1 MTGANTSRTLFFCLL
16 ALLWG
21 GASACRAAPSGYL
34 LTHATLIRGEPLQAQ
49 AGLSVLLRDG
59 KIQSIAPDGQLAT
72 EPDVA
77 VIDLQGASVLPGI
90 INAHVHD
97 AYDEAQL
104 RRWVQAGVTTV
115 RDLNPHIQGDFLTF
129 RNSHQGRPEFARLL
143 AGSPILTATGG
154 YGSVELKERQQ
165 AIAMVQTYIRQ
176 GVDIIK
182 LAIEDDC
189 EGQQWSLLP
198 AETLSAMT
206 KTAHAAGKRVIA
218 HLTHSYNLQLAL
230 DAQVDELAHM
240 VVEPLNDEQLA
251 AVVRRGIYWTPTL
264 ELWHGVGSLYPVDYE
279 AQAIENLRRFHRA
292 GGRVVLGTD
301 FGGFMTPFDGA
312 MPMTEFRLMG
322 QAGMSNGAI
331 LRAATQTAAE
341 AIGLGDE
348 LGSLSAGKQA
358 DLLVVAGN
366 PLADLTALQ
375 HPLWVFHHGVAVVR
389 PNPKP

>member
-1 MTGANTSRTLFFCLL
+1 MTGSPKGRTLFLGLL
-16 ALLWG
+16 ALLLG
-21 GASACRAAPSGYL
+21 GSITCRAAPSGYL

-59 KIQSIAPDGQLAT
+59 KIRSIAPDGQLTAD
-72 EPDVA
+72 PDVT
-77 VIDLQGASVLPGI
+77 VIDLQGASVLPGL

-115 RDLNPHIQGDFLTF
+115 RDLNPHIQGDFLAF
-129 RNSHQGRPEFARLL
+129 RNSHRDRPEFARLL
-143 AGSPILTATGG
+143 ASSPILTASGG
-154 YGSVELKERQQ
+154 YGSVELKESQQ
-165 AIAMVQTYIRQ
+165 AIATVQKYAKQ

-189 EGQQWSLLP
+189 EGRSWHLLP
-198 AETLSAMT
+198 AETLAAMT
-206 KTAHAAGKRVIA
+206 KAAHAAGKRVIA

-240 VVEPLNDEQLA
+240 VVEPLSDQQLA
-251 AVVRRGIYWTPTL
+251 AVVQRGIYWTPTL

-312 MPMTEFRLMG
+312 MPMTEFRLMRK
-322 QAGMSNGAI
+322 AGMSNDAI
-331 LRAATQTAAE
+331 LRASTQTAAE

-348 LGSLSAGKQA
+348 LGSLSVGKEA
-358 DLLVVAGN
+358 DLLVIAAN
-366 PLADLTALQ
+366 PLVDLTALQ
-375 HPLWVFHHGVAVVR
+375 HPLWVFHHGLVVVQ
-389 PNPKP
+389 PNQKP

>member
-1 MTGANTSRTLFFCLL
+1 MTGANTRRTLFLCLL
-16 ALLWG
+16 VLLLG
-21 GASACRAAPSGYL
+21 GASVCRAAPSGYL
-34 LTHATLIRGEPLQAQ
+34 LTHAILIRGEPLQAQ
-49 AGLSVLLRDG
+49 AGFSVLLRDG
-59 KIQSIAPDGQLAT
+59 KIRSIAPDGQLTAD
-72 EPDVA
+72 PDVT

-97 AYDEAQL
+97 AYDEVQL

-115 RDLNPHIQGDFLTF
+115 RDLNPHIQGDFLAF
-129 RNSHQGRPEFARLL
+129 RNAHQGRPEFARLL
-143 AGSPILTATGG
+143 ASSPILTAAGG
-154 YGSVELKERQQ
+154 YGSVELKDSQQ
-165 AIAMVQTYIRQ
+165 AIAMVQKYAQQ

-189 EGQQWSLLP
+189 EGRPWHLLP
-198 AETLSAMT
+198 AETLVAMT

-230 DAQVDELAHM
+230 DADVDELAHM
-240 VVEPLNDEQLA
+240 VVEPLSDQQLA
-251 AVVRRGIYWTPTL
+251 VVVRRGIYWTPTL

-279 AQAIENLRRFHRA
+279 TQAIENLRRFHRA

-312 MPMTEFRLMG
+312 MPMTEFRLMHE
-322 QAGMSNGAI
+322 AGMSNGAI
-331 LRAATQTAAE
+331 LRASTQTAAE

-348 LGSLSAGKQA
+348 LGSLSVGKQA

-366 PLADLTALQ
+366 PLAELAALQ
-375 HPLWVFHHGVAVVR
+375 HPLWVFHQGVAVVQ
-389 PNPKP
+389 PNQKP

>member
-1 MTGANTSRTLFFCLL
+1 MTGSPKGRTLFLGLL
-16 ALLWG
+16 ALLLG
-21 GASACRAAPSGYL
+21 GSITCRAAPSGYL

-59 KIQSIAPDGQLAT
+59 KIRSIAPDGQLTAD
-72 EPDVA
+72 PDVT
-77 VIDLQGASVLPGI
+77 VIDLQGASVLPGL

-115 RDLNPHIQGDFLTF
+115 RDLNPHIQGDFLAF
-129 RNSHQGRPEFARLL
+129 RNAHRGQPEFARLL
-143 AGSPILTATGG
+143 SSSPILTATGG
-154 YGSVELKERQQ
+154 YGSVELNDSQQ
-165 AIAMVQTYIRQ
+165 AIAMVQQYAKQ

-189 EGQQWSLLP
+189 EGRSWHLLP
-198 AETLSAMT
+198 AETLAAMT
-206 KTAHAAGKRVIA
+206 KAAHAAGKRVIA

-240 VVEPLNDEQLA
+240 VVEPLSDQQLA
-251 AVVRRGIYWTPTL
+251 AVVQRGIYWTPTL

-279 AQAIENLRRFHRA
+279 TQAIENLRRFHRA

-312 MPMTEFRLMG
+312 MPMIEFRLMRK
-322 QAGMSNGAI
+322 AGMSNDAI
-331 LRAATQTAAE
+331 LRASTQTAAE

-348 LGSLSAGKQA
+348 LGSLSVGKQA
-358 DLLVVAGN
+358 DLLVMAGN
-366 PLADLTALQ
+366 PLVDLTALQ
-375 HPLWVFHHGVAVVR
+375 HPLWVFHHGLVVVQ
-389 PNPKP
+389 PNQKP

>member
-1 MTGANTSRTLFFCLL
+1 MTGSPKGRTLFLGLL
-16 ALLWG
+16 ALLLG
-21 GASACRAAPSGYL
+21 GSSTCRAAPSGYL

-59 KIQSIAPDGQLAT
+59 EIRSIAPDGQLTAD
-72 EPDVA
+72 PDVT
-77 VIDLQGASVLPGI
+77 VIDLQGASVLPGL

-115 RDLNPHIQGDFLTF
+115 RDLNPHIQGDFLAF
-129 RNSHQGRPEFARLL
+129 RNAHRGQPEFARLL
-143 AGSPILTATGG
+143 SSSPILTATGG
-154 YGSVELKERQQ
+154 YGSVELNDSQQ
-165 AIAMVQTYIRQ
+165 AIAMVQQYAKQ

-189 EGQQWSLLP
+189 EGRPWHLLP
-198 AETLSAMT
+198 AETLAAMT
-206 KTAHAAGKRVIA
+206 NAAHAAGKRVIA

-230 DAQVDELAHM
+230 DAHVDELAHM

-251 AVVRRGIYWTPTL
+251 AVARRGIYWTPTL

-301 FGGFMTPFDGA
+301 FGGFMTPFDGG

-322 QAGMSNGAI
+322 LAGMSNGAI

-366 PLADLTALQ
+366 PLADLKTLQ

>member
-1 MTGANTSRTLFFCLL
+1 MTGSPKGRTLFLGLL
-16 ALLWG
+16 ALLLG
-21 GASACRAAPSGYL
+21 GSITCRAAPSGYL

-49 AGLSVLLRDG
+49 AGLSVLLCDG
-59 KIQSIAPDGQLAT
+59 KIRSIAPDGQLTAD
-72 EPDVA
+72 PDVT
-77 VIDLQGASVLPGI
+77 VIDLQGASVLPGL

-115 RDLNPHIQGDFLTF
+115 RDLNPHIQGDFLAF
-129 RNSHQGRPEFARLL
+129 RNAHRGQPEFARLL
-143 AGSPILTATGG
+143 ASSPILTASGG
-154 YGSVELKERQQ
+154 YGSVELKESQQ
-165 AIAMVQTYIRQ
+165 AIATVQKYAKQ

-189 EGQQWSLLP
+189 EGQPWHLLP
-198 AETLSAMT
+198 AETLAAMT
-206 KTAHAAGKRVIA
+206 KAAHAAGKRVIA

-240 VVEPLNDEQLA
+240 VVEPLSDQQLA
-251 AVVRRGIYWTPTL
+251 AVVQRGIYWTPTL

-279 AQAIENLRRFHRA
+279 TQAIENLRRFHRA

-312 MPMTEFRLMG
+312 MPMTEFRLMRE
-322 QAGMSNGAI
+322 AGMSNDAI
-331 LRAATQTAAE
+331 LRASTQTAAE

-348 LGSLSAGKQA
+348 LGSLSVGKEA

-366 PLADLTALQ
+366 PLADLAALQ
-375 HPLWVFHHGVAVVR
+375 HPLWVFHQGVAVVQ
-389 PNPKP
+389 PNQKP